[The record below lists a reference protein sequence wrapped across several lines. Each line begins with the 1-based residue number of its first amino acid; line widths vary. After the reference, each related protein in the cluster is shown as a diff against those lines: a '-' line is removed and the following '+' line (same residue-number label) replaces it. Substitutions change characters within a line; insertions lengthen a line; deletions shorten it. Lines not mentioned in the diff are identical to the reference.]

1 MKYGRRSCHG
11 SERLPRCDPGELR
24 HPNLGPSYEDEL
36 RWDEGTG
43 RHTDTV
49 TPQQRERLNQV
60 GLGGDDHC
68 LDGAGADIVLAVL
81 EPLGITKRRIKAAAR
96 LADPLARSKQ
106 LEFCLAVIGLHW
118 HRCPRCVES
127 ANRGRT

>member
-1 MKYGRRSCHG
+1 M
-11 SERLPRCDPGELR
+11 GE
-24 HPNLGPSYEDEL
+24 D
-36 RWDEGTG
+36 TG

-106 LEFCLAVIGLHW
+106 LELSLAVIGLHW
-118 HRCPRCVES
+118 NRCPRCLES
-127 ANRGRT
+127 AN